1 MSVGH
6 ESEHPT
12 FQSIFSK
19 DLLTLIT
26 EDLVL
31 KKQAYMNLQI
41 IYYPLNSIQELAK
54 Y

>member
-6 ESEHPT
+6 EPEHPT
-12 FQSIFSK
+12 FQGIFSK
-19 DLLTLIT
+19 ELLRHLT

-41 IYYPLNSIQELAK
+41 IYYPLSSTKELAK
-54 Y
+54 C